1 MMKMLTHNTLAP
13 FLRPELA
20 ERVAAMLQY
29 LLKAQILHL
38 LNKSQYIEYFALVH
52 LLYKVTSDASV
63 LNQSRHRFSKVLSI

>member
-29 LLKAQILHL
+29 LLKVS
-38 LNKSQYIEYFALVH
+38 N
-52 LLYKVTSDASV
+52 V
-63 LNQSRHRFSKVLSI
+63 LGQNMY

>member
-38 LNKSQYIEYFALVH
+38 LNRSQHIEYFALVH
-52 LLYKVTSDASV
+52 LLNKS
-63 LNQSRHRFSKVLSI
+63 H

>member
-38 LNKSQYIEYFALVH
+38 LNRSQHIEYFALVH
-52 LLYKVTSDASV
+52 LLNKTKVTSDASV
-63 LNQSRHRFSKVLSI
+63 LNQGTNSKKSSI